1 MKQIQFRLTAYT
13 DAAGKRN
20 DIPPLFGNE
29 DNFFVDSD
37 LSNDQ
42 QGEFST
48 DEIKSLSDYGS
59 LLVVADGMGGMN
71 AGEIASDIAIQT
83 VKHFFAYERLSHDIV
98 STAEKRVGYMERVV
112 AEADTAIKVHARSNK
127 ECEGMGSTIILVWI
141 CDGMASVT
149 WCGDS
154 RAYLYRESEGIKQIS
169 KDHSYVQSLVDD
181 GKITEDEA
189 FDHPYGN
196 IITRSLGDPEKKA
209 QAESRTIP
217 IYKGDIILVCSDGL
231 SGVLRDR
238 SSHKSEDNPH
248 TEDTLEDII
257 RANRL
262 SMQQCRKALW
272 NAAERA
278 AWYDNVT
285 AILYEI
291 TDGETV
297 PAQHADTNGQL
308 PIKTNGYINIRINKK
323 KASFVIGILIII
335 ACLCV
340 VIYHKKNISEWNE
353 RYDNVQKLAK
363 RYNLNYILGR
373 LDSLEIGNIK
383 GLHELDSIMTV
394 RIDLLEQDVIN
405 AAPNADSL
413 RNIIC
418 NSPDIDMLDLYPAI
432 EEENEPKVADPMEKP
447 MGTQILKSRNEP
459 RAGNKDNHA
468 TKCTPHQESL
478 SSGTITPAIEQNKAT
493 DRTLGIDNN
502 TSEDLTEEPNIASD
516 LQNH

>member
-1 MKQIQFRLTAYT
+1 MKRIQFRLTAYT

-83 VKHFFAYERLSHDIV
+83 VKHFFAYERLSQDIV
-98 STAEKRVGYMERVV
+98 STAEKRVHYMERVV
-112 AEADTAIKVHARSNK
+112 AEADTAIKIHARSNK

-154 RAYLYRESEGIKQIS
+154 RAYLFRESEGIKQIS

-217 IYKGDIILVCSDGL
+217 IYKDDIILVCSDGL

-238 SSHKSEDNPH
+238 SLHKSEDNLH
-248 TEDTLEDII
+248 TEDSLEDII

-272 NAAERA
+272 DAAKRA
-278 AWYDNVT
+278 EWYDNVT

-297 PAQHADTNGQL
+297 PTQSTDTKGQL
-308 PIKTNGYINIRINKK
+308 YIKNNSYINIRINKK
-323 KASFVIGILIII
+323 KVSFVIGMLIII

-340 VIYHKKNISEWNE
+340 VIFHIKNNSDWNE

-363 RYNLNYILGR
+363 RHSINYILGR
-373 LDSLEIGNIK
+373 LDSLEIGDIK
-383 GLHELDSIMTV
+383 GLHDLDSIMTV
-394 RIDLLEQDVIN
+394 RIDLLEQDMIN

-418 NSPDIDMLDLYPAI
+418 NSPDIDMLSLYLAI
-432 EEENEPKVADPMEKP
+432 EEVNEPKVADPMEKP
-447 MGTQILKSRNEP
+447 METPILKSTKESHFGNE
-459 RAGNKDNHA
+459 DNHA
-468 TKCTPHQESL
+468 TEHTPHKESL
-478 SSGTITPAIEQNKAT
+478 TSGTITPVVEQNRAT
-493 DRTLGIDNN
+493 DTNLGLDNN
-502 TSEDLTEEPNIASD
+502 ISEELTEEPNGMSD